1 MKIQS
6 KVKENLS
13 KHRSAAAQFAM
24 EYIRRYRKPVVEN
37 EIDVKDEVDDN
48 ERDYYWIEED
58 EMLLPPS
65 YEDTEAHSRMDT
77 ESTLPKD
84 DDTVNFKILK
94 HLERDLPPREIS
106 DFNIL
111 SHQEA
116 FLRRINL
123 SRNHFDDNE
132 PLHKYLSCTKG
143 EFSRAALELFQ
154 QCNMTK
160 QNQKN
165 FWNFISNSLGKVINL
180 PVRANLKTKRVTKK
194 RREECSEDLFADTT
208 VGMTDEY
215 CKQQKQNRF
224 LEFCQCEN
232 DCILYVGTTRGKLF
246 ECPVCKEPRFRPCSR
261 GDCQNNGKHDC
272 EHLLYQDGIPYK
284 TVLYRPIIHLIYEL
298 LENEY
303 FECYLNFERFHQNDR
318 EYRDFMDGDAAKGH
332 LKDMENYGENWK
344 KQSKDRKDVT
354 CVNLLMSQFYD
365 SGQMFTSKMF
375 DFWPLCIGFLNLP
388 PQLRGKIG
396 LGYFLCALFNGK
408 HSLVERTLFTDILC
422 EELRCLYYGI
432 EHVVTDC
439 FGRKKVYFIQA
450 RLIMH
455 IMDTKAAEP
464 IMGFQA
470 CQNSKFGCPLC
481 HGITGL
487 HDGKKCVFFGARNFL
502 PPEHWLRFFGQTGV
516 CCPAGFYDHTNG
528 DQWRKEEIF
537 WNLEEGYEGHMEAF
551 FFNNASKLFGRDS
564 KKDFPGYKVFHEF
577 AKFMNKKTKNQTSQ
591 QKKDQFISEHSEEI
605 GRICQPCDGSE
616 MRKNEL
622 IQFLFHCPVQEPP
635 PFKWFHEGEFSLKNM
650 RDKISKNMW
659 FRHADF
665 REQKPYKRVSY
676 SDYMMYASEAFTL
689 NSERTV
695 KKKSHINGIQGL
707 WYFARLPY
715 ADLSTQFTWP
725 FAHAVTGFIVR
736 IVNLMLGEER
746 KAKAS
751 SKKRV
756 SVVKDKPDKPKM
768 PIDTKM
774 PDDNEIEDEVEE
786 DGKRYDP
793 YDAHKFRPQYKN
805 GVKPPYCASKDSIE
819 KISTWL
825 NCVLLP
831 TGLDDSWKINFVK
844 PSSMKIIQKL
854 KMISSFWDLIIDTV
868 DIEQEYKLLFRMI
881 AEDINSMLSYTIQKD
896 KVDSLQDCVI
906 ESGGC
911 WEGMVPPKETYFQV
925 HQIIDLPGF
934 IHLHGPP
941 MGVSELPGERML
953 SMLKKRKLRVNSGGC
968 SWAPYVF
975 RNQMNHE
982 TLTARKFFS
991 KKPTHLNRRTQK
1003 YVYNDRPFSIC
1014 TNESDR
1020 LNTRPT
1026 LSDFEF
1032 EYLVEE
1038 LIVQVQ
1044 RVRNG
1049 VSDSPDSVLL
1059 QIMSNTRIPKQPNR
1073 KAVFQYVSDRKNQR
1087 YFTDEEVQFSDN
1099 ILKFRPHWRKYATVY
1114 GVQFRSRGSKFREVS
1129 EPICTHN
1136 TLYVYNP
1143 SISTSK
1149 WHRNKEISCW
1159 FKCGKSI
1166 YGKLNSFFSVE
1177 ELGDTALNG
1186 LLLASVTSF
1195 KVDTKSKRLV
1205 DRVYYKDS
1213 LEKIFFLS
1221 LQDIIPSKVAIIPF
1235 NAHNQSI
1242 SLPRNKRYK
1251 LFTKS
1256 INSIHLLNCPMP
1268 EYYSMILLDK
1278 NKLSFFCEKD
1288 DERPF
1293 TIYI

>member
-1 MKIQS
+1 
-6 KVKENLS
+6 
-13 KHRSAAAQFAM
+13 
-24 EYIRRYRKPVVEN
+24 
-37 EIDVKDEVDDN
+37 
-48 ERDYYWIEED
+48 
-58 EMLLPPS
+58 
-65 YEDTEAHSRMDT
+65 MDIAT
-77 ESTLPKD
+77 T
-84 DDTVNFKILK
+84 DTVSFRILK
-94 HLERDLPPREIS
+94 HFEKDLPPREIS

-111 SHQEA
+111 SYQEA
-116 FLRRINL
+116 LLRSIYS
-123 SRNHFDDNE
+123 SRNHYDDNVS
-132 PLHKYLSCTKG
+132 LHKNLSCTKG
-143 EFSRAALELFQ
+143 EFARGALQLFQ
-154 QCNMTK
+154 QCNMTRK
-160 QNQKN
+160 NQKK
-165 FWNFISNSLGKVINL
+165 FWNFISNSLGNVINL
-180 PVRANLKTKRVTKK
+180 PVRANLKTKRASQININ
-194 RREECSEDLFADTT
+194 ECTEDLFADTSID
-208 VGMTDEY
+208 MTDEY
-215 CKQQKQNRF
+215 CKQQKKKRF

-232 DCILYVGTTRGKLF
+232 NCTIYVGKTKGKLF
-246 ECPVCKEPRFRPCSR
+246 ECPVCREPRFRPCTRS
-261 GDCQNNGKHDC
+261 DCQNHGQHDC

-298 LENEY
+298 LETEY
-303 FECYLNFERFHQNDR
+303 FECYLNFERFHQNDH
-318 EYRDFMDGDAAKGH
+318 EYRDFMDGEAAKGH
-332 LKDMENYGENWK
+332 LRDMENYGEKWK

-354 CVNLLMSQFYD
+354 CINLLMSQFYD
-365 SGQMFTSKMF
+365 SGQLFSSKMF

-439 FGRKKVYFIQA
+439 FGREKVYFIQA

-516 CCPAGFYDHTNG
+516 CCPAGFYNHTNG

-551 FFNNASKLFGRDS
+551 FFNNASKVFRRDS

-577 AKFMNKKTKNQTSQ
+577 ATFMNKKRKDHSSQ
-591 QKKDQFISEHSEEI
+591 QKKEEFISDHSEEI

-616 MRKNEL
+616 MRKNRI
-622 IQFLFHCPVQEPP
+622 IQFLFHLPAQDPP
-635 PFKWFHEGEFSLKNM
+635 PFKWFHEGEFSLKNI
-650 RDKISKNMW
+650 RDKFSKNMW

-665 REQKPYKRVSY
+665 REQKPYKRISN
-676 SDYMMYASEAFTL
+676 SEYMMDALEAFTL

-695 KKKSHINGIQGL
+695 KKKSHINGIQGPP
-707 WYFARLPY
+707 WPFARLPY

-725 FAHAVTGFIVR
+725 FAHAVSGFIVR
-736 IVNLMLGEER
+736 IINLILGEGST
-746 KAKAS
+746 KKAS
-751 SKKRV
+751 SKKREPT
-756 SVVKDKPDKPKM
+756 VKDKPDKPKM
-768 PIDTKM
+768 PIDIKM
-774 PDDNEIEDEVEE
+774 AGDDDEDDVDDEMVEE
-786 DGKRYDP
+786 DGKRFDP
-793 YDAHKFRPQYKN
+793 YDEHKYRPVYKK
-805 GVKPPYCASKDSIE
+805 GVKAPYNASKDSIE

-831 TGLDDSWKINFVK
+831 TGLDDNWKINFVK

-854 KMISSFWDLIIDTV
+854 KTISSFWDLIIDSL
-868 DIEQEYKLLFRMI
+868 DIDPEYKLLYRMI
-881 AEDINSMLSYTIQKD
+881 AEDINSMLSYTIRKD
-896 KVDSLQDCVI
+896 KVDSLQECVI

-911 WEGMVPPKETYFQV
+911 WEGMVPPKETYFQI

-968 SWAPYVF
+968 SWSPYVF

-982 TLTARKFFS
+982 SLTARKFFS
-991 KKPTHLNRRTQK
+991 KKPTHLNRLTQK
-1003 YVYNDRPFSIC
+1003 YVHNDRPFSIY

-1026 LSDFEF
+1026 FSDFEF

-1038 LIVQVQ
+1038 LIVQVI
-1044 RVRNG
+1044 RLRKSG
-1049 VSDSPDSVLL
+1049 SDSPDSVLL
-1059 QIMSNTRIPKQPNR
+1059 QIISNTRIPKQANR
-1073 KAVFQYVSDRKNQR
+1073 KAVFQYVSDRKNQK
-1087 YFTDEEVQFSDN
+1087 YFTAEEVNFSEN
-1099 ILKFRPHWRKYATVY
+1099 ILKFRPHWRKHATVY
-1114 GVQFRSRGSKFREVS
+1114 GIQFRSRGSNCREVS
-1129 EPICTHN
+1129 EPICSHK

-1143 SISTSK
+1143 SNTKSK

-1159 FKCGKSI
+1159 FKCGKSTF
-1166 YGKLNSFFSVE
+1166 GKLNSFFTVE
-1177 ELGDTALNG
+1177 ELGDTALDG

-1195 KVDTKSKRLV
+1195 NVDTKSKRLV

-1213 LEKIFFLS
+1213 LEKIYFLS
-1221 LQDIIPSKVAIIPF
+1221 LQDIVPSKVAIIPF
-1235 NAHNQSI
+1235 NIHNQSI

-1251 LFTKS
+1251 LYDKS
-1256 INSIHLLNCPMP
+1256 IYSVHLMNCPIP
-1268 EYYSMILLDK
+1268 EYYSMILLDI
-1278 NKLSFFCEKD
+1278 NKLSFYCEKD

-1293 TIYI
+1293 TKYM

>member
-375 DFWPLCIGFLNLP
+375 DFWPLCFGFLNLP
-388 PQLRGKIG
+388 PQLRGKVG

-408 HSLVERTLFTDILC
+408 HSQVERTLFTDILC

-464 IMGFQA
+464 IMDLVVVVLLVSTTMKMTISGERKRF
-470 CQNSKFGCPLC
+470 S
-481 HGITGL
+481 GIL
-487 HDGKKCVFFGARNFL
+487 KKAMKD
-502 PPEHWLRFFGQTGV
+502 T
-516 CCPAGFYDHTNG
+516 
-528 DQWRKEEIF
+528 WR
-537 WNLEEGYEGHMEAF
+537 
-551 FFNNASKLFGRDS
+551 LFS
-564 KKDFPGYKVFHEF
+564 ST
-577 AKFMNKKTKNQTSQ
+577 MLLNC
-591 QKKDQFISEHSEEI
+591 SEEI
-605 GRICQPCDGSE
+605 LKRI
-616 MRKNEL
+616 
-622 IQFLFHCPVQEPP
+622 FL
-635 PFKWFHEGEFSLKNM
+635 
-650 RDKISKNMW
+650 
-659 FRHADF
+659 
-665 REQKPYKRVSY
+665 
-676 SDYMMYASEAFTL
+676 
-689 NSERTV
+689 
-695 KKKSHINGIQGL
+695 
-707 WYFARLPY
+707 
-715 ADLSTQFTWP
+715 
-725 FAHAVTGFIVR
+725 
-736 IVNLMLGEER
+736 
-746 KAKAS
+746 
-751 SKKRV
+751 
-756 SVVKDKPDKPKM
+756 
-768 PIDTKM
+768 
-774 PDDNEIEDEVEE
+774 
-786 DGKRYDP
+786 
-793 YDAHKFRPQYKN
+793 
-805 GVKPPYCASKDSIE
+805 
-819 KISTWL
+819 
-825 NCVLLP
+825 
-831 TGLDDSWKINFVK
+831 
-844 PSSMKIIQKL
+844 
-854 KMISSFWDLIIDTV
+854 
-868 DIEQEYKLLFRMI
+868 
-881 AEDINSMLSYTIQKD
+881 
-896 KVDSLQDCVI
+896 
-906 ESGGC
+906 
-911 WEGMVPPKETYFQV
+911 
-925 HQIIDLPGF
+925 
-934 IHLHGPP
+934 
-941 MGVSELPGERML
+941 
-953 SMLKKRKLRVNSGGC
+953 
-968 SWAPYVF
+968 
-975 RNQMNHE
+975 
-982 TLTARKFFS
+982 
-991 KKPTHLNRRTQK
+991 
-1003 YVYNDRPFSIC
+1003 
-1014 TNESDR
+1014 
-1020 LNTRPT
+1020 
-1026 LSDFEF
+1026 
-1032 EYLVEE
+1032 
-1038 LIVQVQ
+1038 
-1044 RVRNG
+1044 
-1049 VSDSPDSVLL
+1049 
-1059 QIMSNTRIPKQPNR
+1059 
-1073 KAVFQYVSDRKNQR
+1073 
-1087 YFTDEEVQFSDN
+1087 
-1099 ILKFRPHWRKYATVY
+1099 
-1114 GVQFRSRGSKFREVS
+1114 
-1129 EPICTHN
+1129 
-1136 TLYVYNP
+1136 
-1143 SISTSK
+1143 
-1149 WHRNKEISCW
+1149 
-1159 FKCGKSI
+1159 
-1166 YGKLNSFFSVE
+1166 
-1177 ELGDTALNG
+1177 
-1186 LLLASVTSF
+1186 
-1195 KVDTKSKRLV
+1195 DTKS
-1205 DRVYYKDS
+1205 S
-1213 LEKIFFLS
+1213 M
-1221 LQDIIPSKVAIIPF
+1221 
-1235 NAHNQSI
+1235 
-1242 SLPRNKRYK
+1242 
-1251 LFTKS
+1251 
-1256 INSIHLLNCPMP
+1256 NSPNL
-1268 EYYSMILLDK
+1268 
-1278 NKLSFFCEKD
+1278 
-1288 DERPF
+1288 
-1293 TIYI
+1293 

>member
-1 MKIQS
+1 
-6 KVKENLS
+6 
-13 KHRSAAAQFAM
+13 
-24 EYIRRYRKPVVEN
+24 
-37 EIDVKDEVDDN
+37 
-48 ERDYYWIEED
+48 
-58 EMLLPPS
+58 
-65 YEDTEAHSRMDT
+65 
-77 ESTLPKD
+77 
-84 DDTVNFKILK
+84 
-94 HLERDLPPREIS
+94 
-106 DFNIL
+106 
-111 SHQEA
+111 
-116 FLRRINL
+116 
-123 SRNHFDDNE
+123 
-132 PLHKYLSCTKG
+132 
-143 EFSRAALELFQ
+143 
-154 QCNMTK
+154 
-160 QNQKN
+160 
-165 FWNFISNSLGKVINL
+165 
-180 PVRANLKTKRVTKK
+180 
-194 RREECSEDLFADTT
+194 
-208 VGMTDEY
+208 
-215 CKQQKQNRF
+215 
-224 LEFCQCEN
+224 
-232 DCILYVGTTRGKLF
+232 
-246 ECPVCKEPRFRPCSR
+246 
-261 GDCQNNGKHDC
+261 
-272 EHLLYQDGIPYK
+272 
-284 TVLYRPIIHLIYEL
+284 
-298 LENEY
+298 
-303 FECYLNFERFHQNDR
+303 
-318 EYRDFMDGDAAKGH
+318 
-332 LKDMENYGENWK
+332 
-344 KQSKDRKDVT
+344 
-354 CVNLLMSQFYD
+354 
-365 SGQMFTSKMF
+365 
-375 DFWPLCIGFLNLP
+375 
-388 PQLRGKIG
+388 
-396 LGYFLCALFNGK
+396 
-408 HSLVERTLFTDILC
+408 
-422 EELRCLYYGI
+422 
-432 EHVVTDC
+432 
-439 FGRKKVYFIQA
+439 
-450 RLIMH
+450 
-455 IMDTKAAEP
+455 
-464 IMGFQA
+464 
-470 CQNSKFGCPLC
+470 
-481 HGITGL
+481 
-487 HDGKKCVFFGARNFL
+487 
-502 PPEHWLRFFGQTGV
+502 
-516 CCPAGFYDHTNG
+516 
-528 DQWRKEEIF
+528 
-537 WNLEEGYEGHMEAF
+537 
-551 FFNNASKLFGRDS
+551 
-564 KKDFPGYKVFHEF
+564 
-577 AKFMNKKTKNQTSQ
+577 
-591 QKKDQFISEHSEEI
+591 
-605 GRICQPCDGSE
+605 
-616 MRKNEL
+616 
-622 IQFLFHCPVQEPP
+622 
-635 PFKWFHEGEFSLKNM
+635 
-650 RDKISKNMW
+650 
-659 FRHADF
+659 
-665 REQKPYKRVSY
+665 
-676 SDYMMYASEAFTL
+676 
-689 NSERTV
+689 
-695 KKKSHINGIQGL
+695 
-707 WYFARLPY
+707 
-715 ADLSTQFTWP
+715 
-725 FAHAVTGFIVR
+725 
-736 IVNLMLGEER
+736 
-746 KAKAS
+746 
-751 SKKRV
+751 
-756 SVVKDKPDKPKM
+756 
-768 PIDTKM
+768 
-774 PDDNEIEDEVEE
+774 
-786 DGKRYDP
+786 
-793 YDAHKFRPQYKN
+793 
-805 GVKPPYCASKDSIE
+805 VKPPYCASKDSIE
-819 KISTWL
+819 KISTRL

-1195 KVDTKSKRLV
+1195 NVDTKSKRLV

-1213 LEKIFFLS
+1213 LEKIYFLS
-1221 LQDIIPSKVAIIPF
+1221 LQDIIPSKVAVIPF
-1235 NAHNQSI
+1235 NIRNQSI

-1251 LFTKS
+1251 FFEKS
-1256 INSIHLLNCPMP
+1256 TNSVHLLNCPIP
-1268 EYYSMILLDK
+1268 EYYSMILLDI
-1278 NKLSFFCEKD
+1278 NKLSFYCDED

-1293 TIYI
+1293 TKYM